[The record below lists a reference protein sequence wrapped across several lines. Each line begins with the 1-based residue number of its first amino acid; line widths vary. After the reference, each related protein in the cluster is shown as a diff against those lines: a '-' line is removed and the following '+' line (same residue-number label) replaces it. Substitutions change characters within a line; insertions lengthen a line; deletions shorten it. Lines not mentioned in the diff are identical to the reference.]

1 MKKINYA
8 FCLWQFSSITQARS
22 TLWQVAHALA
32 VGEKALQFEHRD
44 LHWGNVLVKP
54 NDHDSAN
61 FIIDG
66 SPISVPSHG
75 VKVTVIDYT
84 LSRLSKGGCNRTTF
98 LIIEIIL

>member
-1 MKKINYA
+1 M
-8 FCLWQFSSITQARS
+8 
-22 TLWQVAHALA
+22 AHALA

-84 LSRLSKGGCNRTTF
+84 LSRLSKGGYNISHYCNNYVDCNVQ
-98 LIIEIIL
+98 